1 MWHVSFSVLFHLAWC
16 PQVPSM
22 LLAAAEF
29 PSISWWNVPS
39 LSPYQVVS
47 FMAGIEV
54 YTASVSFLGINN
66 ILLSKP
72 GVSTPPPTSAP
83 QWHFKLSC
91 HSPAG
96 ALSLRLTHS
105 VWKILSSTPSH
116 SLFSHSY
123 SQHLPDPIGVFM
135 PPAFLKIC
143 AKVRVTMGLS
153 PLDTL
158 GNVTSSWEGHVDL
171 IDICHLPAPSL
182 PSCDSPWV
190 LHPALHHR
198 VTDLDMQ
205 LTCVCVCVC
214 VSVRTDICV

>member
-83 QWHFKLSC
+83 QCLIGISNFPVILQPELY
-91 HSPAG
+91 HSDW
-96 ALSLRLTHS
+96 LTVCEKFFLLLQAIAFFLIHTHNIS
-105 VWKILSSTPSH
+105 QILS
-116 SLFSHSY
+116 
-123 SQHLPDPIGVFM
+123 V
-135 PPAFLKIC
+135 
-143 AKVRVTMGLS
+143 
-153 PLDTL
+153 
-158 GNVTSSWEGHVDL
+158 SS
-171 IDICHLPAPSL
+171 CHLPS
-182 PSCDSPWV
+182 W
-190 LHPALHHR
+190 R
-198 VTDLDMQ
+198 
-205 LTCVCVCVC
+205 
-214 VSVRTDICV
+214 SVPKSGSQWDCRLWTP